1 MDRPPRIARWASF
14 LAGVSIEEGAQD
26 SNGWS
31 CASVGSCRD
40 TQYGHDL
47 FRQYHYVIGDH
58 GGFARDDTNVILP
71 VANPT
76 FTAQTVSNIT
86 ATT

>member
-1 MDRPPRIARWASF
+1 
-14 LAGVSIEEGAQD
+14 
-26 SNGWS
+26 
-31 CASVGSCRD
+31 
-40 TQYGHDL
+40 
-47 FRQYHYVIGDH
+47 VIGDH